1 MATLEKIRSKS
12 VLLLIIIAVALLAF
26 ILGDFLTSGRTLF
39 GTGTTIA
46 KVDGKKIDVQD
57 FQRRLEEA
65 NQQAQ
70 QSGRKI
76 DGAVLQQQVL
86 QGMIAETLFK
96 EEMEKL
102 GITVTSQELTDVML
116 GANSQMFNQM
126 VQQQTGIESGA
137 VLYDMAFNPAK
148 YGMDDQ
154 QAAVYRNFWLQ
165 QEKQMEEQL
174 LNQKFGQLF
183 MGTLV
188 ANDLDAKALY
198 DENTET
204 SHIAYV
210 KKDYSSLDDKKY
222 EATDDEISKLWQ
234 ERQKRY
240 AIDEPTR
247 LVEYIAVEIAPS
259 QADLQAGQK
268 KVEDALMALRDKE
281 GTTGLEDMTEFVVER
296 QNYTRSMLRDKAL
309 KSFADSAANGTARMV
324 SHTGNEYI
332 LAKMLGSKTEV
343 DSVNIDFL
351 SIQGTRAQAD
361 SIIKVLNGGAD
372 FAAVAAGP
380 LVANSQDSAWVSLVD
395 PQMSQMKDVLAS
407 GATGTFFTP
416 DTIGDAHRIFR
427 IRNRKAPVTVYD
439 IATATFVNE
448 AGAATI
454 NTLQADLEKFVKA
467 NPGAAD
473 FAKNAATAG
482 YTVLN
487 ATVTPGSPMI
497 GSLPESHNA
506 VAWAL
511 EAKKGEVSP
520 VFGDQVTGRF
530 IAVAV
535 DDIYDNGYIPA
546 ANPQVRDELARRV
559 RNNKKAADLMAQYKG
574 KAKSLPEYAKLM
586 GSSVDST
593 TVTFGQPMIPSLGFN
608 ESAITAAVAT
618 AKAGQLSD
626 LIQGNNAVVVFMVSN
641 VDKNQRP
648 FNAEESAVQ
657 FNQQRG
663 AGLLSRNIVNI
674 LKGNRKVENKIPVFY
689 K

>member
-26 ILGDFLTSGRTLF
+26 ILGDFFTSGRTMF

-46 KVDGKKIDVQD
+46 KVDGTKIDVQD

-76 DGAVLQQQVL
+76 DSAVLQQQVL
-86 QGMIAETLFK
+86 QSMIAETLFK
-96 EEMEKL
+96 EEMDKL
-102 GITVTSQELTDVML
+102 GIKVTDQELTDIML

-148 YGMDDQ
+148 YGMDEQ
-154 QAAVYRNFWLQ
+154 QAAVYRNFWMQ
-165 QEKQMEEQL
+165 QEKQMEQEL

-198 DENTET
+198 DENAST
-204 SHIAYV
+204 SHIAYA
-210 KKDYSSLDDKKY
+210 KKDYASLDDKKY
-222 EATDDEISKLWQ
+222 EATDDEINKMWQ

-247 LVEYIAVEIAPS
+247 LLEYVTVEIAPS

-268 KVEDALMALRDKE
+268 KVENALAALRDKE
-281 GTTGLEDMTEFVVER
+281 GTTGLEGMTEFVVDR
-296 QNYTRSMLRDKAL
+296 QNYTRSMLRDNSL
-309 KSFADSAANGTARMV
+309 RSFADSAATGSARMV
-324 SHTGNEYI
+324 SHTGNEYV
-332 LAKMLGSKTEV
+332 LAKLLGSKTDV

-351 SIQGTRAQAD
+351 NIQGTRAQID
-361 SIIKVLNGGAD
+361 SLIGLLNNGTDLAT
-372 FAAVAAGP
+372 VAKSP

-395 PQMSQMKDVLAS
+395 PQVAQLRETLETA
-407 GATGTFFTP
+407 AIGTFFTP
-416 DTIGDAHRIFR
+416 DSLAEGGRIFR
-427 IRNRKAPVTVYD
+427 VRNRKAPVTVYD

-454 NTLQADLEKFVKA
+454 NTLQADLEKFLQA
-467 NPGAAD
+467 NPNAAD
-473 FAKNAATAG
+473 FAKNAAAAG
-482 YTVLN
+482 YTLLN
-487 ATVTPGSPMI
+487 ATVSAGSPMI
-497 GSLPESHNA
+497 GNIPETHNA

-511 EAKKGEVSP
+511 DAKKGQVSP
-520 VFGDQVTGRF
+520 VFGDQVSGRF

-535 DDIYDNGYIPA
+535 DDIYNNGFVPA
-546 ANPQVRDELARRV
+546 TNPQVRDELARRV
-559 RNNKKAADLMAQYKG
+559 ANDKKAADLIAQYKG
-574 KAKSLPEYAKLM
+574 KAKTLPDFAKLM
-586 GSSVDST
+586 DTSVDSA
-593 TVTFGQPMIPSLGFN
+593 TVTFGQPMIPGLGFN
-608 ESAITAAVAT
+608 ESNITAAVSA
-618 AKAGQLSD
+618 AKAGQISEPV
-626 LIQGNNAVVVFMVSN
+626 QGNNAVIVFVVNN
-641 VDKNQRP
+641 VEKNQRP
-648 FNAEESAVQ
+648 FNADESGVQ

-674 LKGNRKVENKIPVFY
+674 LKGNKKVENKIPTFY